1 MEAFPSLADHILI
14 WVFGIIL
21 PFISGLQSQVL
32 AGSLQ
37 FNEYTRKKLYLSNSL
52 MLAIAGSV
60 VLVLWFF
67 KNRGLTTLGF
77 SLPRLQNQYFTVFF
91 LVATFIIGY
100 TIDLYF
106 SARKMSVLNQE
117 DNWFEKSSFLPEK
130 ARELPSYVL
139 LCLCAGV
146 FEEIIYRGFMVT
158 YFLPL
163 NGNENEIPW
172 MAIFAPSVL
181 FSLAHTYQGWTAVIK
196 IFIFSLL
203 LGVIFI
209 ITKSI
214 YPTMILH
221 FLLDLIG
228 GIVALIQYRKQNQ

>member
-1 MEAFPSLADHILI
+1 MEAFPSIADHILI

-21 PFISGLQSQVL
+21 PFMSGLQSQL
-32 AGSLQ
+32 LEGSLQ

-52 MLAIAGSV
+52 MLAIAGSS
-60 VLVLWFF
+60 VLLLWFF
-67 KNRGLTTLGF
+67 KQRGLTTLGF
-77 SLPRLQNQYFTVFF
+77 NLPRLQNQYFTVFF
-91 LVATFIIGY
+91 LVAAFIIGY
-100 TIDLYF
+100 VIDLYF
-106 SARKMSVLNQE
+106 SARKMNALKQE

-130 ARELPSYVL
+130 TRELPSYII
-139 LCLCAGV
+139 LCLCAGI

-163 NGNENEIPW
+163 NGTENEIPW

-221 FLLDLIG
+221 FLIDLVG
-228 GIVALIQYRKQNQ
+228 GIVAMIQFNKKN

>member
-1 MEAFPSLADHILI
+1 MDAFPSIADHILI

-21 PFISGLQSQVL
+21 PFISGLQSQLL

-52 MLAIAGSV
+52 MLAIAGSII
-60 VLVLWFF
+60 LLLWIL
-67 KNRGLTTLGF
+67 KQRGLTTLGF
-77 SLPRLQNQYFTVFF
+77 RLPQLHNQYFTVFF
-91 LVATFIIGY
+91 LVTVFIIGY
-100 TIDLYF
+100 VIDLYF
-106 SARKMSVLNQE
+106 SARKMNALKQE

-130 ARELPSYVL
+130 TRELPAYIL
-139 LCLCAGV
+139 LCLCAGI

-158 YFLPL
+158 YFLPI
-163 NGNENEIPW
+163 NGTNSEIPW

-221 FLLDLIG
+221 FLIDLIG
-228 GIVALIQYRKQNQ
+228 GIVAMLQFNKKN

>member
-1 MEAFPSLADHILI
+1 MDAFPSLADHILI

-21 PFISGLQSQVL
+21 PFMSGLQSQLL

-52 MLAIAGSV
+52 MLAIAGSI
-60 VLVLWFF
+60 VLLLWLF
-67 KNRGLTTLGF
+67 KQRGLSTLGF
-77 SLPRLQNQYFTVFF
+77 SLPILHNQYFTIFF
-91 LVATFIIGY
+91 LIAAFFTGY
-100 TIDLYF
+100 GIDLYF
-106 SARKMSVLNQE
+106 SARKMNALKQE
-117 DNWFEKSSFLPEK
+117 DNWFERSSFLPEK
-130 ARELPSYVL
+130 GRELPAYVL

-163 NGNENEIPW
+163 NGTESEIPW

-181 FSLAHTYQGWTAVIK
+181 FSLAHTYQGWSAVIK

-203 LGVIFI
+203 LGIIFI

-214 YPTMILH
+214 YPTMVLH
-221 FLLDLIG
+221 FLIDLIG
-228 GIVALIQYRKQNQ
+228 GIVAMLQFQKKN

>member
-1 MEAFPSLADHILI
+1 MEAFPSIADHILI
-14 WVFGIIL
+14 WIFGIIL
-21 PFISGLQSQVL
+21 PFISGLQSQLL
-32 AGSLQ
+32 AGSIQ

-52 MLAIAGSV
+52 MLAIAGST
-60 VLVLWFF
+60 VLLLWFF
-67 KNRGLTTLGF
+67 KQRCLTTLGF
-77 SLPRLQNQYFTVFF
+77 NLPQLQNKYFTVFF
-91 LVATFIIGY
+91 LVAAFIIGY
-100 TIDLYF
+100 VIDLYF
-106 SARKMSVLNQE
+106 SARKMNALKQE

-130 ARELPSYVL
+130 TRELPSYII
-139 LCLCAGV
+139 LCLCAGI

-163 NGNENEIPW
+163 NGTENEIPW

-221 FLLDLIG
+221 FLIDLVG
-228 GIVALIQYRKQNQ
+228 GIVAMIQFNKKN

>member
-1 MEAFPSLADHILI
+1 MEAFPSIADHVLI
-14 WVFGIIL
+14 WIFGIIL
-21 PFISGLQSQVL
+21 PFASGLQSQLL

-60 VLVLWFF
+60 VLLLWLL
-67 KNRGLTTLGF
+67 KQRGLTTLGF
-77 SLPRLQNQYFTVFF
+77 RLPQLHNQYFTVFL
-91 LVATFIIGY
+91 LVAAFIIGY
-100 TIDLYF
+100 AIDLYY
-106 SARKMSVLNQE
+106 SARKMNALKQE
-117 DNWFEKSSFLPEK
+117 DNWFERSSFLPEK
-130 ARELPSYVL
+130 ARELPAYVL

-163 NGNENEIPW
+163 NGTESEIPW

-221 FLLDLIG
+221 FLIDLIG
-228 GIVALIQYRKQNQ
+228 GIVAMLQFNKKN

>member
-1 MEAFPSLADHILI
+1 MEAFPSIADHILI

-21 PFISGLQSQVL
+21 PFISGLQSQLL

-37 FNEYTRKKLYLSNSL
+37 FNEYTRKKLYLSNSF

-60 VLVLWFF
+60 VLVLWLF
-67 KNRGLTTLGF
+67 KERGLTSLGF
-77 SLPRLQNQYFTVFF
+77 SLPHLHNQYFTVFF
-91 LVATFIIGY
+91 LVAAFIFGY
-100 TIDLYF
+100 VIDLFF
-106 SARKMSVLNQE
+106 SARKMNALKQE
-117 DNWFEKSSFLPEK
+117 DNWFERSSFLPEK
-130 ARELPSYVL
+130 ARELPAYLL

-158 YFLPL
+158 YFLPI
-163 NGNENEIPW
+163 NGTESEIPW

-221 FLLDLIG
+221 FLIDLIG
-228 GIVALIQYRKQNQ
+228 GIVAMLQFNKKN

>member
-1 MEAFPSLADHILI
+1 MEAFPSIADHILI

-21 PFISGLQSQVL
+21 PFISGLQSQLL

-37 FNEYTRKKLYLSNSL
+37 FNEYTRKKLYLSNSF

-60 VLVLWFF
+60 VLVLWLF
-67 KNRGLTTLGF
+67 KERGLTSLGF
-77 SLPRLQNQYFTVFF
+77 SLPHLHNQYFTVFF
-91 LVATFIIGY
+91 LVVAFIFGY
-100 TIDLYF
+100 VIDLFF
-106 SARKMSVLNQE
+106 SARKMNALKQE
-117 DNWFEKSSFLPEK
+117 DNWFERSSFLPEK
-130 ARELPSYVL
+130 ARELPAYVL

-158 YFLPL
+158 YFLPI
-163 NGNENEIPW
+163 NGTESEIPW

-221 FLLDLIG
+221 FLIDLIG
-228 GIVALIQYRKQNQ
+228 GIVAMLQFNKKN

>member
-1 MEAFPSLADHILI
+1 MEAFPSIADHILI

-21 PFISGLQSQVL
+21 PFMSGLQSQLL

-37 FNEYTRKKLYLSNSL
+37 FHEYTRKKLYLSNSL
-52 MLAIAGSV
+52 MLAIAGSII
-60 VLVLWFF
+60 LLLWIL
-67 KNRGLTTLGF
+67 KQRGLTTLGF
-77 SLPRLQNQYFTVFF
+77 RLPQLHNQYFTVFF
-91 LVATFIIGY
+91 LVTVFIIGY
-100 TIDLYF
+100 VIDLYF
-106 SARKMSVLNQE
+106 SARKMNALKQE

-130 ARELPSYVL
+130 IRELPSYIL
-139 LCLCAGV
+139 LCLCAGI

-163 NGNENEIPW
+163 NGTENEIPW

-221 FLLDLIG
+221 FLIDLVG
-228 GIVALIQYRKQNQ
+228 GIVAMIQFNKKN

>member
-21 PFISGLQSQVL
+21 PFISGLQSQLL

-37 FNEYTRKKLYLSNSL
+37 FNEYTRKKLYLSNSF
-52 MLAIAGSV
+52 MLAIAGSF
-60 VLVLWFF
+60 VLLLWLY
-67 KNRGLTTLGF
+67 KQRSWATLGF
-77 SLPRLQNQYFTVFF
+77 SLPQLQNQYFTVFF
-91 LVATFIIGY
+91 LVAIFIIGY
-100 TIDLYF
+100 GMDLYF
-106 SARKMSVLNQE
+106 STRKMNVLKQE
-117 DNWFEKSSFLPEK
+117 DNWFEKSSFLPESFK
-130 ARELPSYVL
+130 ELPAYAL
-139 LCLCAGV
+139 LCLSAGI

-163 NGNENEIPW
+163 NGTENEIPW

-196 IFIFSLL
+196 IFIFSIL

-221 FLLDLIG
+221 FLIDLVG
-228 GIVALIQYRKQNQ
+228 GIVAMLQFNKKN

>member
-21 PFISGLQSQVL
+21 PFISGLQSQLL

-52 MLAIAGSV
+52 MLAIAGSI
-60 VLVLWFF
+60 VLLLWLF
-67 KNRGLTTLGF
+67 KERGFSTLGF
-77 SLPRLQNQYFTVFF
+77 SLPILHNQYFTVFF
-91 LVATFIIGY
+91 LVASFIIGY
-100 TIDLYF
+100 GIDLFF
-106 SARKMSVLNQE
+106 SARKMNPLKQE
-117 DNWFEKSSFLPEK
+117 DNWFERSSFLPEK
-130 ARELPSYVL
+130 GRELPAYVL
-139 LCLCAGV
+139 LCLCAGI

-158 YFLPL
+158 YFLPI
-163 NGNENEIPW
+163 NGTESEIPW

-181 FSLAHTYQGWTAVIK
+181 FSLAHTYQGWSAVIK

-203 LGVIFI
+203 LGIIFI

-214 YPTMILH
+214 YPTMVLH
-221 FLLDLIG
+221 FLIDLIG
-228 GIVALIQYRKQNQ
+228 GIVAMLQFQKKN

>member
-1 MEAFPSLADHILI
+1 MEGFPSLADHILI
-14 WVFGIIL
+14 WIFGIIL
-21 PFISGLQSQVL
+21 PFVSGLQSQLL

-52 MLAIAGSV
+52 MLAIAGSS
-60 VLVLWFF
+60 VLLLWLL
-67 KNRGLTTLGF
+67 KQRGLSTLGF
-77 SLPRLQNQYFTVFF
+77 SLPRLHNQYFTVFF
-91 LVATFIIGY
+91 LVAAFIIGY
-100 TIDLYF
+100 VIDLYF
-106 SARKMSVLNQE
+106 SAKKMNALKQE

-130 ARELPSYVL
+130 TRELPFYII
-139 LCLCAGV
+139 LCLCAGI

-163 NGNENEIPW
+163 NGTENEIPW

-209 ITKSI
+209 MTKSI

-221 FLLDLIG
+221 FLIDLVG
-228 GIVALIQYRKQNQ
+228 GIVAMIQFNKKN

>member
-1 MEAFPSLADHILI
+1 MEGFPSLADHILI
-14 WVFGIIL
+14 WIFGIIL
-21 PFISGLQSQVL
+21 PFVSGLQSQLL

-52 MLAIAGSV
+52 MLAIAGSS
-60 VLVLWFF
+60 VLLLWLL
-67 KNRGLTTLGF
+67 KQRGLSTLGF
-77 SLPRLQNQYFTVFF
+77 SLPRLHNQYFTVFF
-91 LVATFIIGY
+91 LVAAFIIGY
-100 TIDLYF
+100 VIDLYF
-106 SARKMSVLNQE
+106 SAKKMNALKQE

-130 ARELPSYVL
+130 TRELPSYII
-139 LCLCAGV
+139 LCLCAGI

-163 NGNENEIPW
+163 NGTENEIPW

-209 ITKSI
+209 MTKSI

-221 FLLDLIG
+221 FLIDLVG
-228 GIVALIQYRKQNQ
+228 GIVAMIQFNKKN

>member
-1 MEAFPSLADHILI
+1 MVEFPVLVDHVLI

-21 PFISGLQSQVL
+21 PFMSGLQSQQL
-32 AGSLQ
+32 SGAIQ
-37 FNEYTRKKLYLSNSL
+37 FNEYTRRNLYLSNSL

-60 VLVLWFF
+60 ILLLWFYKQRSF
-67 KNRGLTTLGF
+67 DTLGF
-77 SLPRLQNQYFTVFF
+77 RLAQLDNQYFIVSILIMVFS
-91 LVATFIIGY
+91 IGY
-100 TIDLYF
+100 TLDLYF
-106 SARKMSVLNQE
+106 SAKKMKSLKQNE
-117 DNWFEKSSFLPEK
+117 NWFERSSFLPEK
-130 ARELPSYVL
+130 AKELPAYIL

-163 NGNENEIPW
+163 TGNENDIPW

-203 LGVIFI
+203 LGIIFI

-214 YPTMILH
+214 YPTMVLH
-221 FLLDLIG
+221 FLIDLIG
-228 GIVALIQYRKQNQ
+228 GIVAMLQFQKKN